1 MEIKLKNKNGI
12 TLIALIITIIVL
24 LILAGVALATLTGQG
39 NIIGNAENAVGKYNN
54 SVEEEQQL
62 LNEIEKHFQ
71 NYLEGGNA
79 EIVDSADVASEP
91 EKHFGGYVTNYT
103 TPSGDPNVKWR
114 IFYADES
121 NIYLIADDYIHYNY
135 APQGV
140 TQSITG
146 VGGYQLSFGS
156 ECEEDYTGAS
166 DITDE
171 RITKWI
177 SYVKDYSNAT
187 GNVMQSVAFMLDV
200 DKWNE
205 KYRNSACAEYA
216 IGGPT
221 LELWCASYE
230 KTHKDNYVETTYNA
244 EGYEVRW
251 NDGSYSNNIEG
262 VDDYKDLYYIKS
274 RTNKAFSMWLASPPE
289 GGSLPYSLEYEGILG
304 SVEGIMTNFY
314 AAGFRPLVCLNSK
327 VRLEKISDTEYR
339 IVE

>member
-177 SYVKDYSNAT
+177 SYVKDYPQRKN
-187 GNVMQSVAFMLDV
+187 
-200 DKWNE
+200 NE
-205 KYRNSACAEYA
+205 TKHKGSIKSQKTYYEKRRSRQRLKFIVGIIFV
-216 IGGPT
+216 IGG
-221 LELWCASYE
+221 
-230 KTHKDNYVETTYNA
+230 
-244 EGYEVRW
+244 
-251 NDGSYSNNIEG
+251 
-262 VDDYKDLYYIKS
+262 
-274 RTNKAFSMWLASPPE
+274 F
-289 GGSLPYSLEYEGILG
+289 GILLENTPAG
-304 SVEGIMTNFY
+304 VLGLILG
-314 AAGFRPLVCLNSK
+314 AAFLLWGGFSTPPQDK
-327 VRLEKISDTEYR
+327 
-339 IVE
+339 